1 MRSEQEIFD
10 DLAALCISEG
20 YIHALAHICFRDNVI
35 RFDGELTPDDM
46 APLYSKSRL
55 IRTELTTLI
64 GLMMR
69 APIAFSLPSQETIS
83 DYVSRSDAL
92 LNELHLAMLSARAD
106 LFSVENAK
114 KLDINPFEF
123 GDVLR
128 EAIFYGGES
137 AYAFQYRDLAPVKY
151 RADADWL
158 RRNRGVDL
166 DVGREVCRH
175 VAQLLNERLSETLK
189 SLRKKPFA
197 EWTMLPGFAFSCSEL
212 AARAAQPVERVSAV
226 VEAFTAPEG
235 ERNGTFASLHD
246 LNSAY
251 AYPCVQKGPDEFL
264 LFEQYALAEASTR
277 HPSTGCAQRRPTLR

>member
-35 RFDGELTPDDM
+35 RFNDELTPDDM

-92 LNELHLAMLSARAD
+92 LNELHLTMLSARAD

-114 KLDINPFEF
+114 KPDFNPFEF

-128 EAIFYGGES
+128 EAIFYSGES
-137 AYAFQYRDLAPVKY
+137 AYAFQYRDLAPIKY

-158 RRNRGVDL
+158 KRSMGVDL
-166 DVGREVCRH
+166 DVGREMCRH
-175 VAQLLNERLSETLK
+175 VAQLLNERLLVTLK
-189 SLRKKPFA
+189 SLRNKPPA

-212 AARAAQPVERVSAV
+212 AVRAGQPAERVNAV

-235 ERNGTFASLHD
+235 RTQRHLRFASR
-246 LNSAY
+246 
-251 AYPCVQKGPDEFL
+251 F
-264 LFEQYALAEASTR
+264 
-277 HPSTGCAQRRPTLR
+277 